1 MKRLYSYIQHSF
13 SARLSIWVTGIVVV
27 VFVATLFVMF
37 RFTITVVRDQSLGSY
52 MQSVIMEDFK
62 HLQVFTFLI
71 VGVGLLLLLIAC
83 WKLIDNFLG
92 PLDKLADDVKM
103 LSWNKGDEDT
113 IKYEGRQD
121 EIGGLQSSFSTMQHM
136 LANYL
141 GEIRQNTE
149 ALRQR
154 QKELE
159 TAYERAREDQRV
171 KETFLTN
178 VTRQI
183 AQPVNSINVLTNTIC
198 NDYQVLSEHELSR
211 IRDVIMSYTDEITG
225 LIDETLI
232 SSQQVTH
239 SEEDKPV
246 EL

>member
-1 MKRLYSYIQHSF
+1 
-13 SARLSIWVTGIVVV
+13 
-27 VFVATLFVMF
+27 
-37 RFTITVVRDQSLGSY
+37 
-52 MQSVIMEDFK
+52 
-62 HLQVFTFLI
+62 
-71 VGVGLLLLLIAC
+71 
-83 WKLIDNFLG
+83 
-92 PLDKLADDVKM
+92 
-103 LSWNKGDEDT
+103 
-113 IKYEGRQD
+113 
-121 EIGGLQSSFSTMQHM
+121 M

-211 IRDVIMSYTDEITG
+211 IRDVIMSYTDEITE

-232 SSQQVTH
+232 SSQQVAH
-239 SEEDKPV
+239 PEEDKPV